1 MPRPVDSDPHPTPVP
16 AVRIRP
22 QFVPHLFRK
31 KIKVGS
37 GIWLFTRD
45 RVAVVSLVV
54 VIVVILLAVF
64 APLLTPYAQQGAGVP
79 NPGSAFSPPSL
90 SHPLGTDDLGRDE
103 WARILYGAR
112 ASLTIGFV
120 VVAIGVVVGSGLGV
134 IAGYIGGWIEEVIM
148 RVTDIVLSFPALLLA
163 IALAYALQPSLSSV
177 IIAISATW
185 WPWYTRIVR
194 AQAAGVR
201 ERNYVRAARA
211 MGATQSFIVIRHI
224 LPNVLVPVRV
234 QATLDLGAAIL
245 TGAALSFLGLGA
257 QPPTADWGAML
268 GSGRLYLLGGDW
280 WGTVFPGM
288 AMFITLLAFN
298 LLGDGFQTIMDPRLR

>member
-1 MPRPVDSDPHPTPVP
+1 VPRSVDPDHHTEP
-16 AVRIRP
+16 APIARLRP
-22 QFVPHLFRK
+22 QLVPHLFRR

-45 RVAVVSLVV
+45 RVAVASLIVVLV
-54 VIVVILLAVF
+54 VIVLAIF

-90 SHPLGTDDLGRDE
+90 RHPLGTDDLGRDE
-103 WARILYGAR
+103 WARLLYGAR

-120 VVAIGVVVGSGLGV
+120 VVAIGVIVGSGLGV
-134 IAGYIGGWIEEVIM
+134 IAGYIGGWIEEIIM
-148 RVTDIVLSFPALLLA
+148 RITDIVLSFPALLLA
-163 IALAYALQPSLSSV
+163 IALAYALQPSLWSV

-194 AQAAGVR
+194 AQAAGIR

-211 MGATQSFIVIRHI
+211 MGASQSFIVIRHI

-268 GSGRLYLLGGDW
+268 GTGRLYLLGGDW
-280 WGTVFPGM
+280 WGTVFPGA

-298 LLGDGFQTIMDPRLR
+298 LLGDGFQAIMDPRLR